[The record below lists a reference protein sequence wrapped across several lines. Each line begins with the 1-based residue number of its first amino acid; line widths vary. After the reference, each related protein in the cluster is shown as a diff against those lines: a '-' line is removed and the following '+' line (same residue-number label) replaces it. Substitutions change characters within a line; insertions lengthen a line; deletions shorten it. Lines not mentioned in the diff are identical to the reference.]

1 MKVAFA
7 CDHGG
12 FVYKEAVIQHL
23 KEKGIEVLDFG
34 TFSLD
39 SCHYP
44 LFAFQAAEAVR
55 DKKADRGILIC
66 SSGEGVMMCANKV
79 KGIRCGLG
87 YDDDCSHLIVEHNHA
102 QMIAFGAKFMK
113 LEDVLRR
120 IDIFIAAEPLEGRH
134 QERVDLIDAYD
145 EKCS

>member
-1 MKVAFA
+1 
-7 CDHGG
+7 
-12 FVYKEAVIQHL
+12 
-23 KEKGIEVLDFG
+23 
-34 TFSLD
+34 
-39 SCHYP
+39 
-44 LFAFQAAEAVR
+44 
-55 DKKADRGILIC
+55 
-66 SSGEGVMMCANKV
+66 MMCANKV

-120 IDIFIAAEPLEGRH
+120 IDIFLAAEPLEGRH